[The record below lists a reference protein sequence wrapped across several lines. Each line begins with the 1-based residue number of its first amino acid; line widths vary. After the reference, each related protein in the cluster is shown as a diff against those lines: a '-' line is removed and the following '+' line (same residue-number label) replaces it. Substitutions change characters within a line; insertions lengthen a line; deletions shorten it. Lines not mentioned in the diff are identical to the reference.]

1 MDPDL
6 FNKLAHKPIDGVKE
20 VQGPVKG
27 KNYKERL
34 ATSLNLRHSAGKL
47 FAGADRA
54 GEPQLLKA
62 EIANS
67 LALPEEEKAEVRSAV
82 RREVKGLTKQEV
94 ETLAQQARKDFY
106 QAVSKF
112 AKFKREY
119 DWSDE
124 SEKLRRQGELVELEK
139 KHDLAFLRID
149 ELNLLLLSMFGQKS

>member
-1 MDPDL
+1 M
-6 FNKLAHKPIDGVKE
+6 
-20 VQGPVKG
+20 
-27 KNYKERL
+27 
-34 ATSLNLRHSAGKL
+34 